1 MRISGPAS
9 AGGDAIIFF
18 DGICN
23 LCNAFVGFAIRRDSA
38 ARFRFAALQ
47 SATANELLGGGRVE
61 GLPGGSIVLMEDG
74 RTYRNSTAVL
84 RIARSLR
91 FPWPVAFALTAVP
104 APLRDWVYRL
114 VARNRY
120 RWFGRRSH
128 CMVPAPE
135 LQARFLP

>member
-1 MRISGPAS
+1 MRNTNPGSTS
-9 AGGDAIIFF
+9 AHAVIFF

-23 LCNAFVGFAIRRDSA
+23 LCNALVGFVIRRDGA
-38 ARFRFAALQ
+38 ARFRFAALG
-47 SATANELLGGGRVE
+47 SATAERLLGEGGVDGE
-61 GLPGGSIVLMEDG
+61 PGDSIVLVEDG

-84 RIARSLR
+84 RIVRRLR
-91 FPWPVAFALTAVP
+91 FPWPVVYALIAVP

-120 RWFGRRSH
+120 RWFGRRH
-128 CMVPAPE
+128 RCMVPRPE